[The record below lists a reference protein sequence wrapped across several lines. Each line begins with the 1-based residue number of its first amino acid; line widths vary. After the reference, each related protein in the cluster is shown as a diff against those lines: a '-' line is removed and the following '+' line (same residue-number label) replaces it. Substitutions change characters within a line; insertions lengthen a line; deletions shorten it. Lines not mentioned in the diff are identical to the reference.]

1 MVCLSDCAKAM
12 KKPKLL
18 VVELWGI
25 GDLAIATPFLRKV
38 SEKYEITLLSKSY
51 AMDLQQHF
59 LPTVKVVP
67 FNAPW
72 TAFKGK
78 YRIFSWSWSTLFSVV
93 RQLQRSRFDVALSAR
108 WDPRDHFLLWLTG
121 AKERLGFP
129 RTGSRIFLTNP
140 LVSPSQMEHRFE
152 NWRTIA
158 RALGVEL
165 ESRDRIQLRT
175 IRKGSVVFVHTGA
188 GQPVRVWPLEEY
200 RNLVQRLRECHYE
213 VKVVCNPEQREWWLN
228 AGEKNVETPR
238 TITELLQLMEG
249 AAVFLGNDSGPG
261 HLAAFCGIP
270 TFTFFGPQVPEWFVP
285 LHPAAEWSPGKA
297 CPYKPCSDYCRFP
310 RPFCLEDVT
319 CGEMWPRVH
328 KFVQK
333 FVQNSAPEPLPRST

>member
-1 MVCLSDCAKAM
+1 M
-12 KKPKLL
+12 
-18 VVELWGI
+18 
-25 GDLAIATPFLRKV
+25 
-38 SEKYEITLLSKSY
+38 
-51 AMDLQQHF
+51 
-59 LPTVKVVP
+59 
-67 FNAPW
+67 
-72 TAFKGK
+72 
-78 YRIFSWSWSTLFSVV
+78 FSVI
-93 RQLQRSRFDVALSAR
+93 RQLQRSRFDVVLSAR

-140 LVSPSQMEHRFE
+140 LVSPDQTEHRFE

-165 ESRDRIQLRT
+165 ELRERIQLRT
-175 IRKGSVVFVHTGA
+175 IRKGAVIFVHTGA

-270 TFTFFGPQVPEWFVP
+270 TFTLFGPQVPEWFVP

-310 RPFCLEDVT
+310 RPFCLEEVT
-319 CGEMWPRVH
+319 CGEIWPRVH
-328 KFVQK
+328 RFVQK
-333 FVQNSAPEPLPRST
+333 FVQNSAPEPFPRTT